1 MILLKQRNVMTTL
14 EWLTKLIAFD
24 TTSRNS
30 NMALIEYVANAFRE
44 MKIEPI
50 LIHDEKE
57 PKANLLATLP
67 GKNGRCEGGI
77 VLSGHTDVVPVDGQN
92 WSTDPFKATVI
103 EDKVYGRGTCD
114 MKGFIAV
121 VMALIPELKA
131 RDFAF
136 PIHFAFSYDEE
147 IGCLGAPHLI
157 DKIGVLNYQPDA
169 CIVGEPT
176 LMLPVIGHKGK
187 RSYRCQVHGVA
198 AHSSLTNQGCN
209 AIEHAASFISYLRSI
224 AQHFKTQGARDNAY
238 DVPYTTLTTNLI
250 KGGNAYNTIPSLCE
264 FIFEFRN
271 LAQDN
276 PDSLY
281 HTILSYVAH
290 QLEPAMHEEQSE
302 AQVVLDTIANAPGLD
317 TPPTEAIVCAA
328 QAVSNSS
335 ELLKVA
341 YATEAGLFQQA
352 HIPTIICGPGSIEQ
366 AHCANEFVA
375 LEQLQRCE
383 QFILDILH
391 SPFLASSGGKC

>member
-1 MILLKQRNVMTTL
+1 MTTL

-30 NMALIEYVANAFRE
+30 NIPLIDYVANAFND
-44 MKIEPI
+44 MNLEPI
-50 LIHDEKE
+50 LIHDAKE

-67 GKNGRCEGGI
+67 GKNGCREGGI
-77 VLSGHTDVVPVDGQN
+77 ILSGHTDVVPVDGQE
-92 WSTDPFKATVI
+92 WATDPFKATVI
-103 EDKVYGRGTCD
+103 GDKVYGRGTCD

-121 VMALIPELKA
+121 VMSLIPELKA
-131 RDFAF
+131 KHFAF

-157 DKIGVLNYQPDA
+157 DKMVALNYQPKA

-176 LMLPVIGHKGK
+176 LMLPVIGHKGI
-187 RSYRCQVHGVA
+187 RVYRCQVHGVA
-198 AHSSLTNQGCN
+198 AHSSLTAQGCN

-224 AQHFKTQGARDNAY
+224 AQHFKTEGTQDHAY
-238 DVPYTTLTTNLI
+238 DIPYTTLTTNLV

-271 LAQDN
+271 LVQDN
-276 PDSLY
+276 PDAL
-281 HTILSYVAH
+281 HRAILAYVAE
-290 QLEPAMHEEQSE
+290 QLEPAMHEEQPL
-302 AQVVLDTIANAPGLD
+302 AQVVLDAIANVPGLD
-317 TPPTEAIVCAA
+317 TPPTEALVRAA
-328 QAVSNSS
+328 QTVSTSS

-341 YATEAGLFQQA
+341 YATEAGLFQQV
-352 HIPTIICGPGSIEQ
+352 HIPTIVCGPGSIEQ
-366 AHCANEFVA
+366 AHRADEFVA

-383 QFILDILH
+383 RFILDMLH
-391 SPFLASSGGKC
+391 SPFLGN